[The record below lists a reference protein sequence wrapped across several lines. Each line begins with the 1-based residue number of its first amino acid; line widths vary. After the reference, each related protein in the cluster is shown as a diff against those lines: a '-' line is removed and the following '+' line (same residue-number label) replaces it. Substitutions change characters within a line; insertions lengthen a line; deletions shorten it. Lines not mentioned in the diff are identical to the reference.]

1 MGFGALA
8 VTLSAAACFVAG
20 SATGGV
26 PTISGAGCCESSLT
40 SGVCVGLVS
49 ATGAEFES
57 VACGEPDSL
66 EVFDVGT
73 VSCGVVSVGVDSVG
87 VVSVGVVSVG
97 VVSVGVVSSPLQ

>member
-1 MGFGALA
+1 VGFGALA
-8 VTLSAAACFVAG
+8 VTLSAAACFAG
-20 SATGGV
+20 AATGGL
-26 PTISGAGCCESSLT
+26 PTISGAGCCE
-40 SGVCVGLVS
+40 LVS

-66 EVFDVGT
+66 EVFDGSEGVLPPSFGT

-97 VVSVGVVSSPLQ
+97 VVSSPLQ